1 MTILCFDLPYILLL
15 GENYLCNALG
25 NNTIVKSNKTIK
37 WESLDKIEKGK
48 VHMLGN
54 WKFPLLKDYKFD
66 IFWNAASFGE
76 MEPDIVRNY
85 LSYILQSC
93 NIIYLLQARKGK
105 ESTSEEGVVTPI
117 KFEDYDSMLQNYKL
131 LDKNDAFQAHRRLSQ
146 SGGYFQA
153 VWKLE
158 TLK

>member
-1 MTILCFDLPYILLL
+1 M
-15 GENYLCNALG
+15 
-25 NNTIVKSNKTIK
+25 
-37 WESLDKIEKGK
+37 
-48 VHMLGN
+48 
-54 WKFPLLKDYKFD
+54 
-66 IFWNAASFGE
+66 
-76 MEPDIVRNY
+76 
-85 LSYILQSC
+85 QSC